1 MKQFAVQPQG
11 HAVPVMPY
19 SPAIVADGIVYV
31 AGLVSIDENN
41 RLVGG
46 ADIGAQTRQLLT
58 NMSRLLEAAGSSMRS
73 VLKTTVYLPNREHY
87 AERNAVYGEPFLA
100 PLPARATAR
109 VDLINPI
116 YLVEIDAYALVESA

>member
-46 ADIGAQTRQLLT
+46 ADIGA
-58 NMSRLLEAAGSSMRS
+58 
-73 VLKTTVYLPNREHY
+73 K
-87 AERNAVYGEPFLA
+87 
-100 PLPARATAR
+100 
-109 VDLINPI
+109 
-116 YLVEIDAYALVESA
+116 

>member
-1 MKQFAVQPQG
+1 MKQFAVQPQR

-31 AGLVSIDENN
+31 AGLVSIDEDN

-87 AERNAVYGEPFLA
+87 AEMNAVYGEFFSA

-116 YLVEIDAYALVESA
+116 YPVEIDAYALVESA